1 MTSDPATA
9 DRLGGSTDEESA
21 LPRMSFLE
29 HLEELRRRILI
40 SVVAI
45 VIAFAACW
53 TFAPEIFRWL
63 EVPVTDILPPGEKL
77 AFTRLAAP
85 FFLYMKVAALAAIF
99 LASPVV
105 LWQVWRFISPGLYR
119 RERLYAAPFI
129 IFSTLFFVA
138 GGYFGWAVVFPMAA
152 KFFLDMGKDF
162 QQVITIDDYFAIAS
176 KIILG
181 MGLVFETPMLIF
193 FLSRLGIVTP
203 QFLLRKFKYAVLV
216 IFVIAAIITPTP
228 DPVTQSALALP
239 MIALYLLGIGI
250 SMLFGK
256 KEVGSRK

>member
-1 MTSDPATA
+1 MTTDPTTA
-9 DRLGGSTDEESA
+9 ERLSQDEESD

-40 SVVAI
+40 SVTAV
-45 VIAFAACW
+45 VVAFAICW
-53 TFAPEIFRWL
+53 GFAPEIFRWIQA
-63 EVPVTDILPPGEKL
+63 PVIHLLPEGEKL

-85 FFLYMKVAALAAIF
+85 FFLYMKVAMLAGVF

-138 GGYFGWAVVFPMAA
+138 GGYFGYRVVFPMAA

-203 QFLLRKFKYAVLV
+203 QFLLRKFKYAVLI
-216 IFVIAAIITPTP
+216 IFIIAAIITPTP
-228 DPVTQSALALP
+228 DPVTQSALAVP
-239 MIALYLLGIGI
+239 MIALYLLGVGI

-256 KEVGSRK
+256 KKV

>member
-1 MTSDPATA
+1 
-9 DRLGGSTDEESA
+9 
-21 LPRMSFLE
+21 
-29 HLEELRRRILI
+29 RRILI

-45 VIAFAACW
+45 VVAFAVSW

-63 EVPVTDILPPGEKL
+63 QEPVVHILPPGDKL

-85 FFLYMKVAALAAIF
+85 FFLYMKVAALAGIF
-99 LASPVV
+99 LASPVI
-105 LWQVWRFISPGLYR
+105 LWQLWRFIAPGLYR

-138 GGYFGWAVVFPMAA
+138 GGYFGYKVVFPMAA
-152 KFFLDMGKDF
+152 EFFLGMGKDF
-162 QQVITIDDYFAIAS
+162 KQVITIDDYFAIAS

-203 QFLLRKFKYAVLV
+203 QFLLRKFKWAVLV
-216 IFVIAAIITPTP
+216 IFIIAAIITPTP
-228 DPVTQSALALP
+228 DPVTQSALAIP

-250 SMLFGK
+250 SMVFGK
-256 KEVGSRK
+256 KTV